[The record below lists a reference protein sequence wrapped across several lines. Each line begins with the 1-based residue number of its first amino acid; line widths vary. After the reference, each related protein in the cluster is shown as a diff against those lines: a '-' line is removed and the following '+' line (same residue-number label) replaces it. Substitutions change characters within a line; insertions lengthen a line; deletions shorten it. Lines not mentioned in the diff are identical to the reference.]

1 MFMENGYKVN
11 DVFSMKLKD
20 IMTLNEMLDTTEQN
34 GLTEDF
40 LSLLMQKGGKLLSN
54 IGNIAATASLN
65 IDPFQQSARVL
76 ETQTRSIDRALK
88 ATETAFKNTT
98 KNINAQKTQYQL
110 TGKAI
115 DVHNSKLDQ
124 QKEKYNGLKNKIDDV
139 NNATVQQKTD
149 LLAAEAA
156 INKTANEIAGLTGK
170 YNALGKEIAISES
183 NWTKS
188 GKVLEDFGNK
198 TSKMGDNLNSFG
210 NKMTLGVTA
219 PIVAGV
225 TAVTKAAMDWES
237 SFAGVM
243 KTSDEVVDANGKVV
257 YSYQDLEAGLRN
269 LAKELPSTHAEI
281 AQVAETAG
289 QLGIA
294 TQDITSFTKTMIDL
308 GESTNMSAENAATS
322 IAKIANITGMT
333 SDEYQRFGSSV
344 VALGKNYC
352 PAVEKSAA

>member
-1 MFMENGYKVN
+1 MA
-11 DVFSMKLKD
+11 
-20 IMTLNEMLDTTEQN
+20 
-34 GLTEDF
+34 
-40 LSLLMQKGGKLLSN
+40 SN
-54 IGNIAATASLN
+54 LGNLAATASLN

-76 ETQTRSIDRALK
+76 ETQIRSIDRAMT
-88 ATETAFKNTT
+88 ASETSFKNNS

-110 TGKAI
+110 TGKSI
-115 DVHNSKLDQ
+115 QVHTAALEKQ
-124 QKEKYNGLKNKIDDV
+124 REKYEKLKSEIGDV
-139 NNATVQQKTD
+139 NTATAQQKTD
-149 LLAAEAA
+149 LLSAEATM
-156 INKTANEIAGLTGK
+156 NKTAGQIESLTGK
-170 YNALGKEIAISES
+170 YNALGKQIAINES
-183 NWTKS
+183 NWTKG
-188 GKVLEDFGNK
+188 GKALEDFGNK
-198 TSKMGDNLNSFG
+198 TTRVGEGLDSFG

-257 YSYQDLEAGLRN
+257 YSYQDLEKGLRG

-294 TQDITSFTKTMIDL
+294 TQDVVSFTRTMIDL
-308 GESTNMSAENAATS
+308 GESTNLSAEDAATA